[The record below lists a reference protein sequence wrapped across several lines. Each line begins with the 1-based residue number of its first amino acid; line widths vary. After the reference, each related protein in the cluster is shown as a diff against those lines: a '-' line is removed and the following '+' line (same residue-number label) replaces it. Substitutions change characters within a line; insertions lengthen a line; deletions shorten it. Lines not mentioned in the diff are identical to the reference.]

1 MAFSFAG
8 IRYPHSSLGYLGLR
22 YLRSMSHVFAWIAEY
37 GYGAIFVLL
46 MLGVVGLPVPDETLL
61 VYCGYLISKGVMHPV
76 AAFFSALAGSWCGIS
91 LSYAIGRTAGLGV
104 VHRFGKYL
112 HITEERLDKV
122 HAWFDR
128 IGHWALFIGY
138 YIAGVRHFTAIVAGT
153 SKLKYTHFIAYAWS
167 GGLVWVATF
176 LTLGYFLGE
185 NWQRIAETIHY
196 DLLYISIVAVV
207 AIAAYYLIR
216 RRRPGV
222 HSDS

>member
-1 MAFSFAG
+1 
-8 IRYPHSSLGYLGLR
+8 
-22 YLRSMSHVFAWIAEY
+22 MSHVFAWIGQY

-61 VYCGYLISKGVMHPV
+61 VYCGYLISKGVMHP
-76 AAFFSALAGSWCGIS
+76 AGAFFAALAGSWCGIS

-112 HITEERLDKV
+112 HITQERLDKV

-128 IGHWALFIGY
+128 VGHWALFIGY

-153 SKLKYTHFIAYAWS
+153 SKLKYTHFIAFAWT

-185 NWQRIAETIHY
+185 NWERVAEMVHH
-196 DLLYISIVAVV
+196 DLLYVSIAGLVA
-207 AIAAYYLIR
+207 AGAYYFIR
-216 RRRPGV
+216 KKKPGARS
-222 HSDS
+222 HKPE